1 MEYRF
6 LTAGERCVTVSFG
19 NEVSIEMNT
28 RVRMLRNELEKNPI
42 EGVVETVPTYC
53 ALSVHYL
60 PNIIRRCELEKRL
73 EQSITDMKPVSDSEN
88 RVKEV
93 PVLYGGE
100 TGPDLEYCARLEN
113 ISTDE
118 LIRRHTEHEYYVYQ
132 LGFSPG
138 HPYMARKE
146 EPFSFRRRETPR
158 VNIPAHS
165 VVAQT
170 NLTNITPFHQPSGWN
185 ILGSTPLNITDYSRE
200 NPFFFKAGDHVKLRA
215 IDKAEYDRIK
225 MSQEKESSDETEI
238 HRDPSVRGGFT
249 IDRAG
254 ALTTIQDEGR
264 FGYQAGGVS
273 PAGPMDSRS
282 FHIANIFAG
291 NRMGAPALE
300 ITFIGPAIRFNEDSL
315 IAVTG
320 ADLTPKINGAVIS
333 MYKPVTVSSGDVL
346 SFGARQNGLRAY
358 VAFAG
363 GIDEK
368 IIMGSCATDI
378 KNSLGGH
385 EGRALKQGDVIR
397 IGRREHNDATGT
409 DGCENASVPE
419 WNEEICGAYFDA
431 VTQEIFDDKDITVRV
446 VLGPQ
451 DDRFTKAGIR
461 RFLNHS
467 AIVTDKSDRQGI
479 RLECEPLEFVTDCNI
494 ISDGISLGA
503 VQVAGDGKP
512 IILLADRQSV
522 GGYAKIAN
530 VIYTDLPKLAQAVP
544 GCRVRFVEVSVEL
557 AEELYIREIGAL
569 KKLEEI
575 YVQN

>member
-6 LTAGERCVTVSFG
+6 LTAGERCLTVSFG
-19 NEVSIEMNT
+19 NEVSIELNT
-28 RVRMLRNELEKNPI
+28 RVRMLKSELEENPI
-42 EGVVETVPTYC
+42 KGVVETVPTYC

-60 PNIIRRCELEKRL
+60 PDIIRRDELEKRL
-73 EQSITDMKPVSDSEN
+73 KQSIANMKPVSGTEEN
-88 RVKEV
+88 VKEV

-100 TGPDLEYCARLEN
+100 TGPDLEECAKLEG
-113 ISTDE
+113 ISTEE
-118 LIRRHTEHEYYVYQ
+118 LIRRHTSHEYYVYQ

-158 VNIPAHS
+158 VDIPAHS

-200 NPFFFKAGDHVKLRA
+200 DPFFFKAGDHVRLRA
-215 IDKAEYDRIK
+215 IDKEEYDRIRK
-225 MSQEKESSDETEI
+225 VQENAVDPQDTDKHGKEIS
-238 HRDPSVRGGFT
+238 GGFT
-249 IDRAG
+249 VEKAG
-254 ALTTIQDEGR
+254 VLTTIQDEGR

-273 PAGPMDSRS
+273 PAGPMDPRS
-282 FHIANIFAG
+282 FHIANILVG
-291 NRMGAPALE
+291 NRMSAAALE
-300 ITFIGPAIRFNEDSL
+300 ITFIGPVIRFNEDSV

-320 ADLTPKINGAVIS
+320 ADLTPKINGSVIPMYQAAAVS
-333 MYKPVTVSSGDVL
+333 AGDVL
-346 SFGARQNGLRAY
+346 SFGARKNGLRAY
-358 VAFAG
+358 LAFAG

-368 IIMGSCATDI
+368 KVMGSCATDI

-385 EGRALKQGDVIR
+385 DGRALKQGDVIR
-397 IGRREHNDATGT
+397 TGSRGKCGVTGT
-409 DGCENASVPE
+409 DRTLIN
-419 WNEEICGAYFDA
+419 A
-431 VTQEIFDDKDITVRV
+431 VTKEIFDEDDIKVRV

-451 DDRFTKAGIR
+451 DDRFTRVGIR
-461 RFLNHS
+461 QFLNHS
-467 AIVTDKSDRQGI
+467 AVVTDKSDRQGV

-503 VQVAGDGKP
+503 IQVAGDGKP

-544 GCRVRFVEVSVEL
+544 GSRVRFIEVSGEL
-557 AEELYIREIGAL
+557 AEELYIREITAL
-569 KKLEEI
+569 KKLEEM
-575 YVQN
+575 YVQS